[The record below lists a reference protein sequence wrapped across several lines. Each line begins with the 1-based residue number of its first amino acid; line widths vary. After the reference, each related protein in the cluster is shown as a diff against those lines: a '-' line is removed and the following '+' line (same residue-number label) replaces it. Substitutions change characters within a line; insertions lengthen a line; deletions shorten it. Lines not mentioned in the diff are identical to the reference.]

1 MAVIFL
7 LFLAVFALFL
17 HFLHIYIRNLQYEDD
32 AHERYYS
39 SVTIRHV
46 LRYSVYIEQPPGI
59 CSSDPN
65 NFLLRYLLK
74 FGNRTHH
81 IRKI

>member
-1 MAVIFL
+1 MNGSYFFTGFGCFRFIST
-7 LFLAVFALFL
+7 LFYIYVYTLYSFGRCSLA
-17 HFLHIYIRNLQYEDD
+17 Y
-32 AHERYYS
+32 
-39 SVTIRHV
+39 
-46 LRYSVYIEQPPGI
+46 YSVYTKQPPGI

-65 NFLLRYLLK
+65 NFLLRYLLN